1 MNTFHIKIYAILVL
15 LLGSCDSF
23 VDTDLSDSQLSS
35 QTVFENATTANAA
48 MTDIY
53 ARIRD
58 TGLLTG
64 QITGLSNL
72 LGVYAD
78 ELNFYGNGTSPL
90 LPFYNNALIA
100 SNNEVGEFW
109 NSAYSQVYAANAV
122 MEGVANSKSLDDA
135 TKSQLTGE
143 ALFVRALLHF
153 YLVNLYGDIPYVTVT
168 DYRANSTVTRIPVQT
183 IYAKIRAD
191 LENAVSQLPESY
203 TNPERTRPNKAAAH
217 ALLARLTLYAGE
229 WAEAANEASAVLNS
243 PDYVFPAML
252 EAEFLKDSPA
262 TIWQLAPRNGV
273 ANTLEA
279 QTFIFTSGPPPMVS
293 LSDNLME
300 AFEPG
305 DNRKSAW
312 TKEVTDGTTSW
323 YHANKYKELYNTA
336 ASLEYSIILRTAE
349 MYLIRAEARAKQ
361 GDLIGAKED
370 VDVIR
375 HKAGLPDT
383 TAETAN
389 EIIEAV
395 QKERRVEFFTELGH
409 RFFDLKR
416 TGTIDAILAGKPGWN
431 SNDQLFPLPE
441 KELLANPFL
450 RPQNT
455 GY

>member
-1 MNTFHIKIYAILVL
+1 MNTLHIKLYAILML

-23 VDTDLSDSQLSS
+23 VDTDLPDSQLSS
-35 QTVFENATTANAA
+35 KAVFENKVTANAA

-72 LGVYAD
+72 LGVYTD
-78 ELNFYGNGTSPL
+78 ELNFYGNGTSAL

-100 SNNEVGEFW
+100 SNNEVGQFW
-109 NSAYSQVYAANAV
+109 DTAYSQIYAANAV
-122 MEGVANSKSLDDA
+122 IEGVANAVSLDGA
-135 TKSQLTGE
+135 TKNELTGE

-153 YLVNLYGDIPYVTVT
+153 YLVNLYGDIPYIKTT
-168 DYRANSTVTRIPVQT
+168 DYRTNGTVTRVPVQT
-183 IYAKIRAD
+183 VYTSIRAD
-191 LENAVSQLPESY
+191 LKNAANQLPETY

-217 ALLARLTLYAGE
+217 ALLARLSMYTNE
-229 WAEAANEASAVLNS
+229 WAEASNEASVVLNS
-243 PDYVFPAML
+243 PDYVFPATL
-252 EAEFLKDSPA
+252 EAEFGKDSPA

-279 QTFIFTSGPPPMVS
+279 QTFIFTSGPPPMVA
-293 LSDNLME
+293 LSDKLMA

-305 DNRKSAW
+305 DNRKAAW

-336 ASLEYSIILRTAE
+336 ASMEYSIILRTAE
-349 MYLIRAEARAKQ
+349 MYLIRSEARAKQ

-370 VDVIR
+370 LNVIR
-375 HKAGLPDT
+375 HKAGLEET
-383 TAETAN
+383 TAETATA
-389 EIIEAV
+389 IFEAV
-395 QKERRVEFFTELGH
+395 RKERRIEFFTELGH

-416 TGTIDAILAGKPGWN
+416 DATIDAALAGKSGWDY
-431 SNDQLFPLPE
+431 NDKLFPLPE

-450 RPQNT
+450 RPQNS

>member
-1 MNTFHIKIYAILVL
+1 MNTLHIKLYAILML

-23 VDTDLSDSQLSS
+23 VDTDLPYSQLSS
-35 QTVFENATTANAA
+35 KAVFENKVTAHAA

-53 ARIRD
+53 ARIRN

-72 LGVYAD
+72 LGVYTD
-78 ELNFYGNGTSPL
+78 ELNFYGNGTSAL

-109 NSAYSQVYAANAV
+109 DTAYSQIYGANAV
-122 MEGVANSKSLDDA
+122 IEGVENSTTLDSE

-143 ALFVRALLHF
+143 ALFVRAMLHF
-153 YLVNLYGDIPYVTVT
+153 YLVNLYGDIPYITTT
-168 DYRANSTVTRIPVQT
+168 DYRSNGTVTRLPVQT
-183 IYAKIRAD
+183 IYAKIRTD
-191 LENAVSQLPESY
+191 LENAVNELPESY
-203 TNPERTRPNKAAAH
+203 TSSERTRPNKAAAH
-217 ALLARLTLYAGE
+217 ALLARLSMYTNE
-229 WAEAANEASAVLNS
+229 WAQASNEASAVLNS
-243 PDYVFPAML
+243 PDYILPATL
-252 EAEFLKDSPA
+252 EAEFGKDSPA

-279 QTFIFTSGPPPMVS
+279 QTFIFTSGPPPMVA
-293 LSDNLME
+293 LSDNLMA
-300 AFEPG
+300 AFETG
-305 DNRKSAW
+305 DNRKAAW

-323 YHANKYKELYNTA
+323 YHAKKYKELYNTA

-349 MYLIRAEARAKQ
+349 MYLVRSEARAKQ

-370 VDVIR
+370 LNVIR

-383 TAETAN
+383 DATTAN
-389 EIIEAV
+389 AIIEAV
-395 QKERRVEFFTELGH
+395 LKERRVEFFTELGH

-416 TGTIDAILAGKPGWN
+416 NGSIDVALAGKPGWDY
-431 SNDQLFPLPE
+431 NDKLFPLPE

-450 RPQNT
+450 RPQNS